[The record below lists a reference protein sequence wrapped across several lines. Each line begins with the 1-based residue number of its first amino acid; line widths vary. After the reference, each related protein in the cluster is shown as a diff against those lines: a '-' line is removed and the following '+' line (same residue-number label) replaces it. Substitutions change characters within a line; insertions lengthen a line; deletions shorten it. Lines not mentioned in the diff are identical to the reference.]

1 MPAGLRTVP
10 CIPRAYRPKA
20 PVRRK
25 AFAAQQNIMSPKPI
39 ISSMADPGLI
49 EREIENV
56 DDLMISG
63 LLLCMAH
70 DL

>member
-1 MPAGLRTVP
+1 
-10 CIPRAYRPKA
+10 
-20 PVRRK
+20 
-25 AFAAQQNIMSPKPI
+25 MSPKPI